1 MSVTPSRA
9 VRFHD
14 YGEPLDVLRLE
25 QVEVGDPG
33 SAQVRVRVAAT
44 GLNPA
49 DWEICRGF
57 QAGSLPRG
65 FGFDVA
71 GTVDALG
78 DGVTGV
84 AIGDPVFGTA
94 DVTGQPS
101 GGAADVAVL
110 RSWFPI
116 PDGLDPAE
124 AATLPMVVT
133 TAVWTLDLLDI
144 RPGTTLLVNGAGGM
158 VGYAAV
164 QVALRAGA
172 RVIATAGPALTPD
185 LEGFGALVT
194 DYGPGMVER
203 VRALAG
209 GPVDVVLDT
218 VRGRLGQAARS
229 MDDLVELAGG
239 DPARVMTVSNH
250 AGARAVGARVN
261 LDELRAS
268 GAFPS
273 SEILR
278 DWAALAARGDFR
290 LPIAGRFS
298 LEAWRDAVELSL
310 SGAPHGKLVLL
321 P

>member
-1 MSVTPSRA
+1 MNATSSRT
-9 VRFHD
+9 VRFHE

-33 SAQVRVRVAAT
+33 PAQVRVRVAAT

-71 GTVDALG
+71 GTVEAIG
-78 DGVTGV
+78 EGVTGV
-84 AIGDPVFGTA
+84 TIGDLVFGTA
-94 DVTGQPS
+94 DVIGQPS
-101 GGAADVAVL
+101 GGAADAAIL
-110 RSWFPI
+110 RSWFPV
-116 PDGLDPAE
+116 PDGLDPVE

-133 TAVWTLDLLDI
+133 TAVWTLELLDI

-164 QVALRAGA
+164 QVALRSGA

-209 GPVDVVLDT
+209 GPVDVALDT
-218 VRGRLGQAARS
+218 VRGRLGQAARG
-229 MDDLVELAGG
+229 MDDLVDLAGG

-278 DWAALAARGDFR
+278 DWAALAARGEFR
-290 LPIAGRFS
+290 LPIAGRFP

-310 SGAPHGKLVLL
+310 SGAPHGKVVLL